1 MTFAT
6 ANYCLDLWSICA
18 HVEGYT
24 LTERRYY
31 STPALLSAVFNIVCM
46 RYTPG
51 PDSRILHAMCVCM
64 YVHVCVLVRVYV
76 CVCACA
82 CVHVCVCVRAC
93 VHAYMD
99 ASVWAG
105 VYGICVCA
113 CQLRSCKESCS
124 AQT

>member
-1 MTFAT
+1 MTFTT
-6 ANYCLDLWSICA
+6 ANYRLDLWSICA

-31 STPALLSAVFNIVCM
+31 LTPALLSAVFNIVCM
-46 RYTPG
+46 RYIPG
-51 PDSRILHAMCVCM
+51 PDSRILHAICVCARACVCVCM
-64 YVHVCVLVRVYV
+64 CVPVRVYV
-76 CVCACA
+76 CACA
-82 CVHVCVCVRAC
+82 CLRARMCVC

-99 ASVWAG
+99 VSVWAG